1 MADNDLSPVCCTR
14 ARDFSSRDADI
25 GRSRVDSRFDSSL
38 VPGILVE
45 WDPGALEK
53 LEWNNQPTLQSDRIL
68 FHEMHCVSKWYIL
81 NGRKGWTSVRVG
93 GLSITVLYQESLC
106 PWLWKWRGIHIRI
119 VASTTIHCCKQVGLK
134 VQSKAWNDVWCQHT
148 QPVHTE
154 GIRVLVEFTCSSC
167 WGGWHDFLLYLLQAV
182 VCYEIAIE

>member
-25 GRSRVDSRFDSSL
+25 GRSRVDSRFDSIRFESCSRDTC
-38 VPGILVE
+38 GMGSWRTWKTWME
-45 WDPGALEK
+45 
-53 LEWNNQPTLQSDRIL
+53 QPTDSSVGSD
-68 FHEMHCVSKWYIL
+68 FVSWDALRFKVIHSEW
-81 NGRKGWTSVRVG
+81 
-93 GLSITVLYQESLC
+93 QERMDFSTC
-106 PWLWKWRGIHIRI
+106 RTIYYST
-119 VASTTIHCCKQVGLK
+119 VASTTIHYWHCCKQVGLK

-148 QPVHTE
+148 QPVHSE